1 MSAVNDIVSSLILAQ
16 INSSSGGKV
25 KPITITENG
34 VYNAPEGYV
43 GFEPVTV
50 DVPQQGG
57 GKSLADIVAMPTF
70 ASIEFGEFK
79 AEFKAAVSEGR
90 TNATIG
96 YPPTKSSQQEVV
108 ISSGCRQFAKV
119 ISKNGEALYGEL
131 NFTEGGIAH
140 TKIYRYKNNADATQ
154 GVYLYLDF
162 VCALTGT
169 GSAEVYGYADG
180 RLACTD
186 GGLAKIYIDQTYVET
201 VYNIDGSIKSTD
213 EHSSHAQMPLCKV
226 CASYDYYAAEFLS
239 NLSDDSLAAAVVEAS
254 KAFYDT
260 YKK

>member
-79 AEFKAAVSEGR
+79 AEFKAADSEGR
-90 TNATIG
+90 TSATIG
-96 YPPTKSSQQEVV
+96 YPPTTSYPKKVL
-108 ISSGCRQFAKV
+108 ISSGCLQFAKV

-131 NFTEGGIAH
+131 NFTEGGVAH
-140 TKIYRYKNNADATQ
+140 TKTYRYKNNADATQ
-154 GVYLYLDF
+154 GVYLYMDF

-169 GSAEVYGYADG
+169 GSAEVYNY
-180 RLACTD
+180 TD
-186 GGLAKIYIDQTYVET
+186 GGLAKIYIDMTYVET

-213 EHSSHAQMPLCKV
+213 EHSSHAQMPICNV
-226 CASYDYYAAEFLS
+226 CASYDDYAAEFLS

-254 KAFYDT
+254 KVFYDT

>member
-16 INSSSGGKV
+16 INSGSGGKV

-34 VYNAPEGYV
+34 TYNVSDSEKAEGYV
-43 GFEPVTV
+43 GFAPVMV

-90 TNATIG
+90 TNAAIG
-96 YPPTKSSQQEVV
+96 YPPTTSYQKKVV
-108 ISSGCRQFAKV
+108 ISSGCLQIAKV

-131 NFTEGGIAH
+131 NSTEGGVAH
-140 TKIYRYKNNADATQ
+140 TKTYRYKNNADATQ
-154 GVYLYLDF
+154 GVYLYMDF

-169 GSAEVYGYADG
+169 GSAEVYNY
-180 RLACTD
+180 TD
-186 GGLAKIYIDQTYVET
+186 GGLAKIYIDMTYVET

-213 EHSSHAQMPLCKV
+213 EHSSHAQMPICNV
-226 CASYDYYAAEFLS
+226 CASYDDYAAEFLS

>member
-16 INSSSGGKV
+16 INSGSGGKV

-34 VYNAPEGYV
+34 TYNVSDAEKAEGYV
-43 GFEPVTV
+43 GFAPVMV

-90 TNATIG
+90 TNAAIG
-96 YPPTKSSQQEVV
+96 YPPTTSYQKKVV
-108 ISSGCRQFAKV
+108 ISSGCLQIAKV

-131 NFTEGGIAH
+131 NSTEGGVAH
-140 TKIYRYKNNADATQ
+140 TKTYRYKNNADATQ
-154 GVYLYLDF
+154 GVYLYMDF

-169 GSAEVYGYADG
+169 GSAEVYNY
-180 RLACTD
+180 TD
-186 GGLAKIYIDQTYVET
+186 GGLAKIYIDMTYVET

-213 EHSSHAQMPLCKV
+213 EHSSHAQMPICNV
-226 CASYDYYAAEFLS
+226 CASYYDYAAEFLS

>member
-1 MSAVNDIVSSLILAQ
+1 MFPYPFLEAAYMAKMSG
-16 INSSSGGKV
+16 GGKV
-25 KPITITENG
+25 KPLSVTENG
-34 VYNAPEGYV
+34 AYNVSETEKAEGYV
-43 GFEPVTV
+43 GFAPVMV

-90 TNATIG
+90 TNVAIG
-96 YPPTKSSQQEVV
+96 YPPTTSYQKKVV
-108 ISSGCRQFAKV
+108 ISSGCLQIAKV

-131 NFTEGGIAH
+131 NSTEGGVAH
-140 TKIYRYKNNADATQ
+140 TKEYRYKNNADATQ
-154 GVYLYLDF
+154 GVYLYMDF

-169 GSAEVYGYADG
+169 GSAEVYNY
-180 RLACTD
+180 TD
-186 GGLAKIYIDQTYVET
+186 GGLAEIYIDMTYAET

-213 EHSSHAQMPLCKV
+213 EHSSHAQMPICKV
-226 CASYDYYAAEFLS
+226 CASYDNYATEFLS